1 MASMLSELAEQ
12 AKVFVALTNGKRGNS
27 GVQGDEEEELEVEA
41 LALCLFITDGAESP
55 PLQPTCFARPYVVR
69 FASDLARP
77 TAGTTVLTAVNRRGS
92 QRFCWEMHAAGAAAG
107 E

>member
-1 MASMLSELAEQ
+1 MLSELAEQ

-55 PLQPTCFARPYVVR
+55 LYSRLALQGRTSCDLPPILHAPLREPQ
-69 FASDLARP
+69 S
-77 TAGTTVLTAVNRRGS
+77 
-92 QRFCWEMHAAGAAAG
+92 
-107 E
+107 